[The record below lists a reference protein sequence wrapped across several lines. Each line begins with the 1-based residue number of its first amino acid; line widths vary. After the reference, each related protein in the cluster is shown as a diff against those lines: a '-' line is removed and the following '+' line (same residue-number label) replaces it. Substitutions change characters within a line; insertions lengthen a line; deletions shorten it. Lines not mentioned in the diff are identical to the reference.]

1 MSGPAPAVTVSGV
14 RKRFGDVRALD
25 GCSIT
30 AFPGEIHAI
39 VGENGSGKSTLVKVL
54 SSVLPPDEGEVSILG
69 RQPSSPRAALR
80 GGIATVFQEILV
92 VEGASVL
99 DNLFLGHDGLLR
111 SGRSTKEK
119 VALAEPLLER
129 LMQDSIDVSLP
140 IDDLPL
146 STRQWIVIARA
157 LLGDPRVL
165 ILDEAT
171 AALDEQSSRR
181 LFETL
186 ERLAGDGVC
195 VLLISHR
202 IAELTSFADRA
213 TVLRDG
219 ATVGTLTRDE
229 ITGEQLL
236 RLMSGGSLSA
246 ERSAPARRELGP
258 PAIRLD
264 GLRIAPGSPPI
275 DAVVSAGEILGIAA
289 LEGHGAPEL
298 VQTIAGIRAPLAG
311 TVEIVA
317 DGRSHVVRSLRDAER
332 AGVGYVSG
340 DRTREGLFPNL
351 SVLQN
356 FGMALYR
363 RSTRAGVIA
372 FGPIRR
378 RFVEQSERLSITAR
392 RQSSPVTS
400 LSGGNQQKVL
410 IGRVLAA
417 SPRIV
422 VLNDPTRGVD
432 IRTKQDLYAL
442 LRELAAEGK
451 AVILF
456 STEIE
461 ELVDLC
467 RRVVVLRH
475 GGSHTTISEG
485 ELTPARVLAGMFGR
499 GETGSGA
506 A

>member
-1 MSGPAPAVTVSGV
+1 VAVSGL

-30 AFPGEIHAI
+30 AFAGEIHAI

-54 SSVLPPDEGEVSILG
+54 SSVLPPDEGEVRILG
-69 RQPSSPRAALR
+69 ERPSSPRAALR
-80 GGIATVFQEILV
+80 RGIATVFQETLV
-92 VEGASVL
+92 VDGASVL
-99 DNLFLGHDGLLR
+99 DNQFLGHDGLLR
-111 SGRSTKEK
+111 ARLSTKEK
-119 VALAEPLLER
+119 VALAAPLLDR
-129 LMQDSIDVSLP
+129 LMQDPIDLSLP

-171 AALDEQSSRR
+171 AALDEQSSQR
-181 LFETL
+181 LFDTL
-186 ERLAGDGVC
+186 GRLAGDGMC

-202 IAELTSFADRA
+202 IGELTSFADRA

-219 ATVGTLTRDE
+219 ATVGTLAREE
-229 ITGEQLL
+229 ISGEELL

-246 ERSAPARRELGP
+246 VRDAPARRALGP
-258 PAIRLD
+258 PVVRLED
-264 GLRIAPGSPPI
+264 LRIAEGAPPV
-275 DAVVSAGEILGIAA
+275 DAVVAAGEILGFAA

-298 VQTIAGIRAPLAG
+298 VQTIAGIRRPVAG
-311 TVEIVA
+311 KVEIVV
-317 DGRSHVVRSLRDAER
+317 DGRTRDVRSLRDAER

-363 RSTRAGVIA
+363 RSTRGGVIV

-378 RFVEQSERLSITAR
+378 RFAEQAERLSITAR
-392 RQSSPVTS
+392 RQSSAVTS
-400 LSGGNQQKVL
+400 LSGGNQQMIL

-417 SPRIV
+417 SPAIV

-467 RRVVVLRH
+467 GRVVVLRH
-475 GGSHTTISEG
+475 GGAFTTIAG
-485 ELTPARVLAGMFGR
+485 DELTPARVLGGMFGR
-499 GETGSGA
+499 REAVSGVA
-506 A
+506 